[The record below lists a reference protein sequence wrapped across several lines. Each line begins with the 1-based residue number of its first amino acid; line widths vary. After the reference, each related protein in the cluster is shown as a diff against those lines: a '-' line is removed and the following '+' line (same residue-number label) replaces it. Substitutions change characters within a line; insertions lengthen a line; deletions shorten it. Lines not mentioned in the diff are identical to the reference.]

1 MYFSYF
7 NLILDGLNRNLV
19 LQRCW
24 LASASQE
31 PRKSIFLAEYKKI
44 FGYVNKEKKE
54 RKKEKRGRRG
64 NMMSAFI

>member
-1 MYFSYF
+1 M
-7 NLILDGLNRNLV
+7 LA
-19 LQRCW
+19 C
-24 LASASQE
+24 ASASQE